1 LVDPPK
7 EETRVMRLITAA
19 AAALS
24 AVAAFLR
31 FVYPVREMRAIQRE
45 IEKYEDEIFSLGND
59 GSPDAKLRMEILSK
73 RRDRASQQL
82 GTLRSAYSD
91 LD

>member
-1 LVDPPK
+1 MALF
-7 EETRVMRLITAA
+7 TAA

-31 FVYPVREMRAIQRE
+31 FVYPVKEMRAIQRE
-45 IEKYEDEIFSLGND
+45 IEKYEDEIFSLGNV
-59 GSPDAKLRMEILSK
+59 GSPSAKLRIDMLSK
-73 RRDRASQQL
+73 RRDRANQQL
-82 GTLRSAYSD
+82 STLRSAYSD